1 MSLLVG
7 IDEVG
12 YGPKLGPLVVSAFGF
27 RVPDSSVDLWKALAP
42 AVSSRPAR
50 TKLPVLDSKDLYSTA
65 AGIKAL
71 EPTALSFL
79 ALLPG
84 RPGATFRALLES
96 VALEPPASTDPWY
109 RDADFAL
116 PLATER
122 ADFDARAAALWKA
135 CVEAGVMAQAARVA
149 WVEPAEFNRSCSSD
163 RNKSDLLFAQACR
176 LVRTLLDGAPGEDA
190 VVRIGK
196 QGGRKL
202 YLAGLV
208 REFGT
213 VWVHGETP
221 DTSRYEFRRGGRRVI
236 LEFLMDGENRD
247 FAISLASIVGK
258 YLREGAMR
266 LFNDYWARQRE
277 GLKSTA
283 GYGLDARR
291 FWREIEPHLDRL
303 SIARDAVLRRR

>member
-1 MSLLVG
+1 MSLIVG

-27 RVPDSSVDLWKALAP
+27 RVPDSAIDLWKALAP

-96 VALEPPASTDPWY
+96 VALEPPAASDPWY

-135 CVEAGVMAQAARVA
+135 CVDAGVMAQGARVA

-163 RNKSDLLFAQACR
+163 RNKSDPR
-176 LVRTLLDGAPGEDA
+176 HR
-190 VVRIGK
+190 
-196 QGGRKL
+196 
-202 YLAGLV
+202 
-208 REFGT
+208 
-213 VWVHGETP
+213 P
-221 DTSRYEFRRGGRRVI
+221 D
-236 LEFLMDGENRD
+236 
-247 FAISLASIVGK
+247 
-258 YLREGAMR
+258 
-266 LFNDYWARQRE
+266 
-277 GLKSTA
+277 
-283 GYGLDARR
+283 
-291 FWREIEPHLDRL
+291 
-303 SIARDAVLRRR
+303 